1 MPLINNVNEM
11 DERISFQKKK
21 TIQDE
26 NGDMITTLVEV
37 GSCWCKVKKQLL
49 KEYQA
54 SVGTV
59 LEDTVT
65 FIIRSFQSFEIN
77 HTMTIKY
84 KKQDYEIVQS
94 MPDATSKEFFIYIGK
109 LKK

>member
-1 MPLINNVNEM
+1 MNVFLFRRRSVLKM
-11 DERISFQKKK
+11 RMAIMVD
-21 TIQDE
+21 
-26 NGDMITTLVEV
+26 VV
-37 GSCWCKVKKQLL
+37 SCWCKVKKQLL

-65 FIIRSFQSFEIN
+65 FIIRIFQTFEID
-77 HTMTIKY
+77 HTMAIKY
-84 KKQDYEIVQS
+84 KAQDYEIVQS
-94 MPDATSKEFFIYIGK
+94 MPDATSKEFFIYIAK

>member
-1 MPLINNVNEM
+1 MEV
-11 DERISFQKKK
+11 
-21 TIQDE
+21 
-26 NGDMITTLVEV
+26 LVTV

-54 SVGTV
+54 ALGTI

-65 FIIRSFQSFEIN
+65 FVIRSFQSFKIDHE
-77 HTMTIKY
+77 MTILY
-84 KKQDYEIVQS
+84 KKQTYEIIQS
-94 MPDATSKEFFIYIGK
+94 MPDATSKEFYIYIAK